1 VGFFIIILKQV
12 KMKTIHLEI
21 RDGNGGSDAKLL
33 VTQMQDIY
41 TKTAKINNLEC
52 SIVDVRDGFVH
63 LCL

>member
-1 VGFFIIILKQV
+1 
-12 KMKTIHLEI
+12 MKTIHLEI
-21 RDGNGGSDAKLL
+21 RDGNGGSDAKL

>member
-1 VGFFIIILKQV
+1 
-12 KMKTIHLEI
+12 MEKTIHLEI

-33 VTQMQDIY
+33 VTEMQGIY
-41 TKTAKINNLEC
+41 MKTAKINNLEC